1 VTINRKEEEP
11 TVSDKTIVETNLTHV
26 INAPIERV
34 DIARWLLNIPNGEY
48 QRCCPGAHIAA
59 GTSVADDGRPMSINV
74 EMIGDSLM
82 IQEYVGEVVEPHHCR
97 MVSVSPVFMG
107 QDRTS
112 TEVVWDLRVRRVDDG
127 SCEFANYVKAT
138 ATDEFLSFLA
148 ERGITF
154 DQVVGATRDAT
165 LAHNRI
171 ETPLFAQSIERY
183 ALAPDGEPMRS
194 GAAVRAGAAG

>member
-1 VTINRKEEEP
+1 
-11 TVSDKTIVETNLTHV
+11 VSDKTIVETTLTHV

-34 DIARWLLNIPNGEY
+34 DIANWLFNLPNSEY

-97 MVSVSPVFMG
+97 MVSLSPVFTG

-112 TEVVWDLRVRRVDDG
+112 TDVVWDLSVRRVDDG
-127 SCEFANYVKAT
+127 SCEFANYVKGT
-138 ATDEFLSFLA
+138 ATDDFLSFLGQ
-148 ERGITF
+148 RGITF
-154 DQVVGATRDAT
+154 DQVVGARRDAT

-183 ALAPDGEPMRS
+183 ALARDGDPARSVAAMRS
-194 GAAVRAGAAG
+194 AAADARFGH